1 MDMLIKLLDD
11 SNSKIINARAKTYY
25 GRDLML
31 PSLTVSEFV
40 AIFNQTLEMMLP
52 EVNVRGELANLRIS
66 KNRWVYFDL
75 KDDSSSLKFFGPVT
89 MLPGPLEDGMNLEVN
104 GSPRLHKLYGFSV
117 NVRAIKVIGEGSI
130 AKAKQLLA
138 KKLENEGL
146 FSPERKRPLVY
157 PPTKIALLT
166 SVESAAYSD
175 FIKIINARWG
185 NISIEV
191 ADSLVQGI
199 NAPAQ
204 LIKGVELVN
213 QMAEPPQV
221 LVVIRGGGSEDDLA
235 AFSDEKVV
243 RAISASRVP
252 TLVAIGHEKD
262 ISLAELAADQRA
274 STPSNAAELLVPD
287 RQHEKSVID
296 QKYRHAGRASRQIIE
311 QARQNNHQ
319 IIDYLYQN
327 LNTKFEQEKRNLAQK
342 MSLLNALN
350 PKSPLAKGYVLVRD
364 GQKNHIRSVK
374 NVRLNQDI
382 LLEFSDGSINSKV
395 EKINDAKNL

>member
-1 MDMLIKLLDD
+1 M
-11 SNSKIINARAKTYY
+11 
-25 GRDLML
+25 
-31 PSLTVSEFV
+31 
-40 AIFNQTLEMMLP
+40 P
-52 EVNVRGELANLRIS
+52 ELCRYL
-66 KNRWVYFDL
+66 
-75 KDDSSSLKFFGPVT
+75 
-89 MLPGPLEDGMNLEVN
+89 
-104 GSPRLHKLYGFSV
+104 
-117 NVRAIKVIGEGSI
+117 
-130 AKAKQLLA
+130 
-138 KKLENEGL
+138 
-146 FSPERKRPLVY
+146 
-157 PPTKIALLT
+157 PTKIALLT

-252 TLVAIGHEKD
+252 TLVAIGHERD

-296 QKYRHAGRASRQIIE
+296 QKYRHVGKASRQIIE
-311 QARQNNHQ
+311 QARQDNLQNNR
-319 IIDYLYQN
+319 LFVP
-327 LNTKFEQEKRNLAQK
+327 KPEQ
-342 MSLLNALN
+342 
-350 PKSPLAKGYVLVRD
+350 
-364 GQKNHIRSVK
+364 
-374 NVRLNQDI
+374 
-382 LLEFSDGSINSKV
+382 
-395 EKINDAKNL
+395 